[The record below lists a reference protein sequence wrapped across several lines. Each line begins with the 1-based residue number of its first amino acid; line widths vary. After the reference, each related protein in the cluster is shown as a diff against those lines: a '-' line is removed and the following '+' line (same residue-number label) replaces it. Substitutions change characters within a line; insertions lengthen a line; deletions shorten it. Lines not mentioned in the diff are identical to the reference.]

1 VSPDRVTD
9 LVPFVHVGSV
19 ADSVAFYERLGFE
32 INSTFEPDG
41 ELAWA
46 FLQRAHARIM
56 LARADAPIDPERQG
70 VLFWL
75 YTQDLDGFH
84 ARLREQGLEPGPI
97 VDGTPGPPREFGLT
111 DPDGYELM
119 VSEVE
124 GDRVDA
130 A

>member
-1 VSPDRVTD
+1 MSPDRVTD
-9 LVPFVHVGSV
+9 LVPSVHVRSGRGLGRV
-19 ADSVAFYERLGFE
+19 RRHLGFE
-32 INSTFEPDG
+32 VNSTFEPDG

-84 ARLREQGLEPGPI
+84 ARLRAAGSSRARSSTGRPARRARSGSP
-97 VDGTPGPPREFGLT
+97 TPTATG
-111 DPDGYELM
+111 
-119 VSEVE
+119 
-124 GDRVDA
+124 
-130 A
+130 